1 MTEQNE
7 AEFDDY
13 VNMIEKVLG
22 RQSSSINDEESKQSF
37 SNIDTQNF
45 KTNSS
50 DDTREDTENQESL
63 DTIIQQVT
71 QD

>member
-22 RQSSSINDEESKQSF
+22 RQSS
-37 SNIDTQNF
+37 T
-45 KTNSS
+45 TLTS
-50 DDTREDTENQESL
+50 DDY
-63 DTIIQQVT
+63 
-71 QD
+71 